1 MYDFQKAD
9 MWKRI
14 SAWLFDMII
23 TVIVIVGAALLLSA
37 VLNYDAYSTDLQAIE
52 AQYEQK
58 HNLSFDISSDEYD
71 AMNEEEQKRFD
82 DAYASF
88 AHDKEA
94 VRLYGLLLNLT
105 LIIVT
110 FSVLLG
116 YLLLE
121 FLVPLLLGNGQTLGK
136 KIFGIGV
143 MREDGVKLSPL
154 LLFVRTVLG
163 KYTVETMIPVMIAI
177 MFVFGTMGTVG
188 LIVLIGLLGV
198 QVVLVCATR
207 ARTPIH
213 DKLAHTVTV
222 DMASQRIFE
231 SPEELLAYKQKL
243 HAEAVQSADY

>member
-14 SAWLFDMII
+14 SAWLFDMIL
-23 TVIVIVGAALLLSA
+23 TVIVIVGAALLLSV
-37 VLNYDAYSTDLQAIE
+37 VLDYDSYSENLQAIE

-58 HNLSFDISSDEYD
+58 HGLSFDISSEEYD
-71 AMNEEEQKRFD
+71 KMDEESQKHFD
-82 DAYASF
+82 DAYAEF
-88 AHDKEA
+88 AHDQEA

-110 FSVLLG
+110 FSILLG
-116 YLLLE
+116 YLLME
-121 FLVPLLLGNGQTLGK
+121 FTVPLLFGNGQTLGK

-163 KYTVETMIPVMIAI
+163 KFTVETMVPVMIAI
-177 MFVFGTMGTVG
+177 MFIFGTMGTVG
-188 LIVLIGLLGV
+188 LVVLIGLLGV
-198 QVVLVCATR
+198 QVVLLCATR

-222 DMASQRIFE
+222 DMASQRIFD

-243 HAEAVQSADY
+243 HAEAAQSADY